1 MDLCACVNT
10 RSCTAQRLLAGS
22 QPRTAHRF
30 PRSPTVTNNLTIF
43 IVVMISKHHSMLCIL
58 ATCRTEIYMN
68 TTINFT
74 RVREC
79 VSDAN
84 MLVMLTCQWRKWAW
98 LAGRGH
104 CMESRSE
111 FETVNKYQQL
121 DNSWL
126 MDIWWMAT
134 CGNGLQHSSKYNIH
148 QECYVYALVCLS
160 ICVLA

>member
-10 RSCTAQRLLAGS
+10 RSCTAQRLTHSTPL
-22 QPRTAHRF
+22 
-30 PRSPTVTNNLTIF
+30 PTVTNNLTIF
-43 IVVMISKHHSMLCIL
+43 TVVMISKHHSMLCIL
-58 ATCRTEIYMN
+58 ATCRTEIYVN

-84 MLVMLTCQWRKWAW
+84 MLVMLTCQWRKWAR

-126 MDIWWMAT
+126 MDIWRMAT
-134 CGNGLQHSSKYNIH
+134 CGNGLHHSSNYYIH
-148 QECYVYALVCLS
+148 QEGYIYALVCLS